1 MNDRLVW
8 IDCEMTGLDIERDA
22 LIEIACLVTDGELN
36 LLDEGIDLIIKPPA
50 EALESMPEIVREM
63 HTASGL
69 LAELPGGIAV
79 AEAAELVL
87 GYVRGHVSEAR
98 KVPLCGNSIATDR
111 WFIARDMPELD
122 AYLHYRMVDVSSIKE
137 LARRWYPRVYFA
149 SPGKHGGHRALAD
162 IKESVQELRYYRE
175 ALFVPQPG
183 PDSAT
188 ARADR
193 GAVLLAGFGG
203 RCGHVTHAGRR
214 RPLYSS
220 FSRAMSPRA
229 ARVLLWPGRT
239 ARRRWWA

>member
-1 MNDRLVW
+1 MWRRGGAARLWPGRNEHVGALLQAALK
-8 IDCEMTGLDIERDA
+8 EAERA
-22 LIEIACLVTDGELN
+22 GPPVLELN
-36 LLDEGIDLIIKPPA
+36 
-50 EALESMPEIVREM
+50 V
-63 HTASGL
+63 
-69 LAELPGGIAV
+69 LAMVTL
-79 AEAAELVL
+79 AEAAQAVL
-87 GYVRGHVSEAR
+87 SYVKQHVAEPR

-188 ARADR
+188 ARAI
-193 GAVLLAGFGG
+193 
-203 RCGHVTHAGRR
+203 
-214 RPLYSS
+214 
-220 FSRAMSPRA
+220 A
-229 ARVLLWPGRT
+229 ARYS
-239 ARRRWWA
+239 